1 LLIPTA
7 IVRKVNMTRLASIT
21 NNHFSFECCCGHT
34 SLVPVTAFI
43 QKFELEATVDE
54 VVAKARCSKCR
65 LKNMAESR
73 IVFVG
78 GGWGGYAWHGYK
90 TGISAIRLIITPKGS
105 L

>member
-1 LLIPTA
+1 
-7 IVRKVNMTRLASIT
+7 M
-21 NNHFSFECCCGHT
+21 
-34 SLVPVTAFI
+34 PVTAFI

-78 GGWGGYAWHGYK
+78 GAGEAMLGTATK
-90 TGISAIRLIITPKGS
+90 QAS
-105 L
+105 LPSD

>member
-1 LLIPTA
+1 
-7 IVRKVNMTRLASIT
+7 M
-21 NNHFSFECCCGHT
+21 
-34 SLVPVTAFI
+34 PVTAFI

-78 GGWGGYAWHGYK
+78 GGAGEAMLGTATK
-90 TGISAIRLIITPKGS
+90 QTS
-105 L
+105 LPSD

>member
-1 LLIPTA
+1 MPTA

-21 NNHFSFECCCGHT
+21 YNHFSFECCCGHT

-43 QKFELEATVDE
+43 KKFGLEATVDE

-78 GGWGGYAWHGYK
+78 GSGEAMLGTATK
-90 TGISAIRLIITPKGS
+90 QAS
-105 L
+105 LPSD